1 MTALGYPSFKGYHRY
16 RFPKEILLIIYQ
28 AAMRGKRMRLFAYR
42 VFLANLLKH
51 LLEFTLHSERRKA
64 ARETKKQEKLE
75 ARRALK
81 EEKLKTGEAWG
92 QQFPQSHLSASS
104 KICKCAF
111 TKICTAAQDFI
122 LTLALVLV
130 GL

>member
-1 MTALGYPSFKGYHRY
+1 MEHNVKPLSHAYALEVSNGDEPAFSPIVSDGQWTSSIDAWMTALGYPSFKGYHR
-16 RFPKEILLIIYQ
+16 FLKKIIVLIYQ

-64 ARETKKQEKLE
+64 AREAKKGEKLK

-81 EEKLKTGEAWG
+81 VNGST
-92 QQFPQSHLSASS
+92 
-104 KICKCAF
+104 
-111 TKICTAAQDFI
+111 TN
-122 LTLALVLV
+122 
-130 GL
+130 